1 MKNKFLVIKGVASL
15 ILLVSQIYFLKVRI
29 HERHR
34 WDKFHA
40 YLHEFYAANKHNDLN
55 GMTVAL
61 DKMNMEYNKALTNK

>member
-1 MKNKFLVIKGVASL
+1 VNKILLIKLLALL
-15 ILLVSQIYFLKVRI
+15 ILLVSQIYFVKVRI

-34 WDKFHA
+34 WDKFHIC
-40 YLHEFYAANKHNDLN
+40 LHEFNTANKHNDLN